1 MGPVGLELES
11 LLSRAPVR
19 VDEAGIRAKLSGR
32 TILVTGAAGSIGSE
46 LCRQIARLDPA
57 GGVGLVGFDISENGI
72 FHLDRAMRERGDA
85 ARFVPEIGNIQN
97 GRRVREVIARHR
109 PSIIYHAAAHKHV
122 PLMEDHIFEAVE
134 NNVLGTC
141 TLLAEAH
148 AGGVEDFVLISS
160 DKAVNPA
167 SVMGVTKRIAE
178 AMAKSLPHAP
188 ARTVSVRFGNVL
200 GSNGSVVPL
209 FEKQIAAGGPVT
221 VTHPEMR
228 RYFMTIAEA
237 GHLVLQA
244 SALSAGREVFGLEIG
259 EQVKIVD
266 LANRMIRLAG
276 LRPGD
281 DIQIEFTGI
290 RPGEKLFE
298 ELSAAVEQVHPTS
311 HDRIK
316 LISLT
321 TGGEALPDAE
331 CQLERLRRLCD
342 DRDLNGLA
350 NEIRQIVPGF
360 RQADV
365 RFPSARS
372 RLHGPAPAALSQRKK
387 KQ

>member
-1 MGPVGLELES
+1 MGLEYQS
-11 LLSRAPVR
+11 LLRRAPVR

-32 TILVTGAAGSIGSE
+32 TVLVTGAGGSIGSE
-46 LCRQIARLDPA
+46 LCRQIAHLNPA
-57 GGVGLVGFDISENGI
+57 AGAGLVGFDISENGI
-72 FHLDRAMRERGDA
+72 FHLDRDMRDMRVA
-85 ARFVPEIGNIQN
+85 ARFIPEIGNIQN
-97 GRRVREVIARHR
+97 GRRVREVIAKHR

-160 DKAVNPA
+160 DKAVNPV
-167 SVMGVTKRIAE
+167 SNMGVTKRIAE
-178 AMAKSLPHAP
+178 VMAKSLPCAP

-237 GHLVLQA
+237 AQLVLQA
-244 SALSAGREVFGLEIG
+244 SALSEGREVFVLDIG
-259 EQVKIVD
+259 EPIRIVD
-266 LANRMIRLAG
+266 LAANMILHSG
-276 LRPGD
+276 LRRE

-298 ELSAAVEQVHPTS
+298 EHSAIGETILPTS
-311 HDRIK
+311 HEKIRIAACDDDR
-316 LISLT
+316 
-321 TGGEALPDAE
+321 LPNPA
-331 CQLERLRRLCD
+331 CHLERLRECCEA
-342 DRDLNGLA
+342 RDLPGLLD
-350 NEIRQIVPGF
+350 EIRQITPEY
-360 RQADV
+360 
-365 RFPSARS
+365 
-372 RLHGPAPAALSQRKK
+372 RK
-387 KQ
+387 

>member
-1 MGPVGLELES
+1 MGQVGPGLES

-19 VDEAGIRAKLSGR
+19 VDEAGIRAKLIGQ
-32 TILVTGAAGSIGSE
+32 TVLVTGAGGSIGSE
-46 LCRQIARLDPA
+46 LCRQIARLEPA
-57 GGVGLVGFDISENGI
+57 AGVGLVGFDISENGI
-72 FHLDRAMRERGDA
+72 FHLDREMRDMTGG
-85 ARFVPEIGNIQN
+85 ARFFPEIGNIQN
-97 GRRVREVIARHR
+97 ARRVREVIARHR

-148 AGGVEDFVLISS
+148 AGGVGDFVLISS
-160 DKAVNPA
+160 DKAVNPT

-178 AMAKSLPHAP
+178 VMAKSLPCAP

-237 GHLVLQA
+237 SYLVLQA
-244 SALSAGREVFGLEIG
+244 SAMSAGREVFGLEIG
-259 EQVKIVD
+259 EPVMVVD
-266 LANRMIRLAG
+266 LADRMILLAG
-276 LRPGD
+276 LRPGE
-281 DIQIEFTGI
+281 DIQVAFTGI
-290 RPGEKLFE
+290 RAGEKLFE
-298 ELSAAVEQVHPTS
+298 ELSEASERVYATS

-316 LISLT
+316 LIVVIGQDV
-321 TGGEALPDAE
+321 TGKGDQLLDAA
-331 CQLERLRRLCD
+331 CDVERLRRVCA
-342 DRDLNGLA
+342 DRDLSGLLD
-350 NEIRQIVPGF
+350 EIRRIVPGF

-365 RFPSARS
+365 LLRS
-372 RLHGPAPAALSQRKK
+372 R
-387 KQ
+387 

>member
-1 MGPVGLELES
+1 MGQVGLEYQS

-19 VDEAGIRAKLSGR
+19 VDEAGIRAKLHGR
-32 TILVTGAAGSIGSE
+32 TVMVTGAGGSIGSE
-46 LCRQIARLDPA
+46 LCRQIVRLNPA
-57 GGVGLVGFDISENGI
+57 AGVGLVGFDISENGI
-72 FHLDRAMRERGDA
+72 FHLDRDMRDMGHA
-85 ARFVPEIGNIQN
+85 VRFVPEIGNIQN

-141 TLLAEAH
+141 SLLAEAH
-148 AGGVEDFVLISS
+148 AGGVDDFVLISS
-160 DKAVNPA
+160 DKAVNPV
-167 SVMGVTKRIAE
+167 SVMGVTKRLAE
-178 AMAKSLPHAP
+178 VMAKSLPCTP

-209 FEKQIAAGGPVT
+209 FERQIAAGGPVT

-237 GHLVLQA
+237 AHLVLQA
-244 SALSAGREVFGLEIG
+244 SAMSAGREVFGLEIG
-259 EQVKIVD
+259 EPVKIVE
-266 LANRMIRLAG
+266 LANRMILLAG

-298 ELSAAVEQVHPTS
+298 ELSAAGERVHPTS

-316 LISLT
+316 FIA
-321 TGGEALPDAE
+321 GGDDNLRDAD
-331 CQLERLRRLCD
+331 CRLERLRRLCD
-342 DRDLNGLA
+342 ERDISGLVD
-350 NEIRQIVPGF
+350 EIRRLVPDYAGQC
-360 RQADV
+360 QADV
-365 RFPSARS
+365 LFRR
-372 RLHGPAPAALSQRKK
+372 R
-387 KQ
+387 

>member
-1 MGPVGLELES
+1 MEPVGLELES
-11 LLSRAPVR
+11 LLSRARVR
-19 VDEAGIRAKLSGR
+19 VDEAGIRAKLSGQ
-32 TILVTGAAGSIGSE
+32 TVLVTGAGGSIGSE

-57 GGVGLVGFDISENGI
+57 GVVGLDISENGI
-72 FHLDRAMRERGDA
+72 FHLDRDMREIRSA
-85 ARFVPEIGNIQN
+85 VRFVPEIGNIQN
-97 GRRVREVIARHR
+97 GRRVRELMARHR

-141 TLLAEAH
+141 NLLAEAH
-148 AGGVEDFVLISS
+148 AGGVGDFVSISS

-178 AMAKSLPHAP
+178 AMAKSLPGAP
-188 ARTVSVRFGNVL
+188 VRTISVRFGNVL

-209 FEKQIAAGGPVT
+209 FRKQIAAGGPVT

-237 GHLVLQA
+237 AQLVLQA
-244 SALSAGREVFGLEIG
+244 SAMSAGREVFGLEIG
-259 EQVKIVD
+259 APVKIVD

-276 LRPGD
+276 LRPDD
-281 DIQIEFTGI
+281 DIRVEFTGI

-298 ELSAAVEQVHPTS
+298 ELNAACERVYPTS

-316 LISLT
+316 LIVDPDDQLH
-321 TGGEALPDAE
+321 DAE
-331 CQLERLRRLCD
+331 CHLERLRGLCD
-342 DRDLNGLA
+342 ERDLSGLL
-350 NEIRQIVPGF
+350 NEIRRIVPEYE
-360 RQADV
+360 R
-365 RFPSARS
+365 
-372 RLHGPAPAALSQRKK
+372 
-387 KQ
+387 

>member
-1 MGPVGLELES
+1 LKLES

-19 VDEAGIRAKLSGR
+19 VDEAGIRAKLSGQ
-32 TILVTGAAGSIGSE
+32 TILVTGAGGSIGSE
-46 LCRQIARLDPA
+46 LCRQVACLDPA
-57 GGVGLVGFDISENGI
+57 AGVELIGFDISENGI
-72 FHLDRAMRERGDA
+72 FHLDRQMRDIGGT
-85 ARFVPEIGNIQN
+85 ARFFPEIGNIQN

-122 PLMEDHIFEAVE
+122 PLMEDHLFEAVE

-141 TLLAEAH
+141 TLLAEAYA
-148 AGGVEDFVLISS
+148 AGIADFVLISS

-178 AMAKSLPHAP
+178 VMAKSLPCAP

-237 GHLVLQA
+237 AHLVLQA
-244 SALSAGREVFGLEIG
+244 SLVLHAGAMSTGREIFGLEIG
-259 EQVKIVD
+259 EPVKIVD
-266 LANRMIRLAG
+266 LATRMISLAG
-276 LRPGD
+276 LRPGQ

-298 ELSAAVEQVHPTS
+298 ELSAAEERVHPTS
-311 HDRIK
+311 HDRIR
-316 LISLT
+316 LI
-321 TGGEALPDAE
+321 GGDQLRDAG

-342 DRDLNGLA
+342 DRDLGGLRS
-350 NEIRQIVPGF
+350 EIRRIVPEYDG
-360 RQADV
+360 
-365 RFPSARS
+365 
-372 RLHGPAPAALSQRKK
+372 
-387 KQ
+387 

>member
-1 MGPVGLELES
+1 MGQVRLELES

-19 VDEAGIRAKLSGR
+19 VDEAAIRAKLSGR
-32 TILVTGAAGSIGSE
+32 TILVTGAGGSIGSE

-57 GGVGLVGFDISENGI
+57 GIVGFDISENRI
-72 FHLDRAMRERGDA
+72 FHLDREMQDMRNA
-85 ARFVPEIGNIQN
+85 ARFFAEIGNVQSS
-97 GRRVREVIARHR
+97 RRVREVIARHR

-160 DKAVNPA
+160 DKAVNPI

-178 AMAKSLPHAP
+178 VMAKSLPGAP

-221 VTHPEMR
+221 VTHPDMR
-228 RYFMTIAEA
+228 RYFMTIVEA
-237 GHLVLQA
+237 AQMVLQA
-244 SALSAGREVFGLEIG
+244 SVLSEGREIFVLDIG
-259 EQVKIVD
+259 EPIKITD
-266 LANRMIRLAG
+266 LARNLILHSG
-276 LRPGD
+276 LRPE

-290 RPGEKLFE
+290 RPGEKLSE
-298 ELSAAVEQVHPTS
+298 ALSATGETILSTS
-311 HDRIK
+311 HEKIRIASCDDG
-316 LISLT
+316 LLSNP
-321 TGGEALPDAE
+321 A
-331 CQLERLRRLCD
+331 CHLERLRECCEA
-342 DRDLNGLA
+342 RDLPSLLD
-350 NEIRQIVPGF
+350 EIRTVIPEY
-360 RQADV
+360 
-365 RFPSARS
+365 
-372 RLHGPAPAALSQRKK
+372 RK
-387 KQ
+387 

>member
-19 VDEAGIRAKLSGR
+19 VDEAAIRAKLSGR
-32 TILVTGAAGSIGSE
+32 TILVTGAGGSIGSE

-57 GGVGLVGFDISENGI
+57 AIVGFDISENGI
-72 FHLDRAMRERGDA
+72 FHLDRAMRD
-85 ARFVPEIGNIQN
+85 RFVPEIGNIQN

-160 DKAVNPA
+160 DKAVNPT

-178 AMAKSLPHAP
+178 AMAKSLPGAP
-188 ARTVSVRFGNVL
+188 TTTVSVRFGNVL

-228 RYFMTIAEA
+228 RYFMTIGEA
-237 GHLVLQA
+237 AHLVLQA
-244 SALSAGREVFGLEIG
+244 SAMSAGREVFGLEIG
-259 EQVKIVD
+259 EPVKIVD
-266 LANRMIRLAG
+266 LANRMILLAG
-276 LRPGD
+276 LRPGE

-298 ELSAAVEQVHPTS
+298 ELSAAGERVHPTS

-316 LISLT
+316 LIS
-321 TGGEALPDAE
+321 GKELPDAE
-331 CQLERLRRLCD
+331 CQLKRLRRLCD
-342 DRDLNGLA
+342 DRDLSGLLK
-350 NEIRQIVPGF
+350 EIRRIVPGF

-365 RFPSARS
+365 RLRSARS
-372 RLHGPAPAALSQRKK
+372 TLHGPAPAALSQRKK